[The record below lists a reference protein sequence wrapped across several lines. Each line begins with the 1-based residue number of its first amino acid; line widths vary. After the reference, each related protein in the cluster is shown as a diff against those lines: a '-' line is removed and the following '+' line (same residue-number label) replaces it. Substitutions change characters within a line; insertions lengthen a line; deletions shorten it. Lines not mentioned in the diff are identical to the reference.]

1 MTHEITAS
9 WDTLLD
15 QSMQTGE
22 DYYWRASRVLAK
34 QDEKYTQ
41 ADVIALAQIMAYDFR
56 TTSIGVAA
64 QKISDGL
71 ASVEFS
77 IDALTDCLKEK
88 DQNQ

>member
-1 MTHEITAS
+1 MSHDIIAS
-9 WDTLLD
+9 WDTLLN

-34 QDEKYTQ
+34 QDNPYTQ

-64 QKISDGL
+64 QKISEGL
-71 ASVEFS
+71 TTIAWSV
-77 IDALTDCLKEK
+77 DALTDYLREK
-88 DQNQ
+88 DE